1 MGVEELAK
9 IVISTPW
16 FYAGIGVILLLIIFA
31 VARKNSKKNILNR
44 LSGLQVRYAAVK
56 TVPLA
61 FKMNKANALAK
72 VNPEMEAIVTA
83 AKPDYDQIQEQ
94 LKNLSELLNVTDDL
108 VMAKQYSDA
117 KKNNND
123 IDKTLNK
130 VESLVKKVNGSLDEV
145 LKQETE
151 QRDKIN
157 VLKEEFRQMR
167 IRYNESANS
176 YVYSYEAIEQKILE
190 VEKQFSEFEEYMYAS
205 DFKRAGETKNVIEGQ
220 LAELNRIYDKL
231 PGLLS
236 TAKVLV
242 PNAAKELENST
253 LRAKNLGVYL
263 RHLEL
268 SKNVGLIN
276 DAMRTDMTSLKNAEI
291 DGVEEHLADCLT
303 RLAQLK
309 GQVDKEIDAYN
320 RIEPVTDVV
329 FTEVRSQRE
338 ILEEMERT
346 YKEASARYGFDNLD
360 EKMATYRDIIR
371 GYEEKEANLERQI
384 AKKDCP
390 ATGIII
396 GCTELGK
403 DIDQHSVEFLETKQ
417 RLDRATEDENNA
429 KLDLLKMHLIMN
441 EMRSRVRKQRLT
453 SISESYEHDLQTA
466 EEKIGELENILKITP
481 LNISRMNEKL
491 EESKD
496 FVFTLYNNVNK
507 ILGSATTVENAIVI
521 ANRMRSRNQEVDMEL
536 NRSEMA
542 YRNGE
547 YTQALQLAYNAI
559 ELAFPGQAKKLITEN
574 SQKEFRA

>member
-1 MGVEELAK
+1 MSVEELAK
-9 IVISTPW
+9 ILISSPW
-16 FYAGIGVILLLIIFA
+16 FYAGIGVILLVIIYAA
-31 VARKNSKKNILNR
+31 VRKNSKKNILNR
-44 LSGLQVRYAAVK
+44 LSDLQVRYAAVK

-72 VNPEMEAIVTA
+72 MNPEMEAIVTA
-83 AKPDYDQIQEQ
+83 AKPDYEQIQEH
-94 LKNLSELLNVTDDL
+94 LKSLSELMNVTDDL
-108 VMAKQYSDA
+108 VMAKQYGDA

-123 IDKTLNK
+123 IEELLGK
-130 VESLVKKVNGSLDEV
+130 VEGLVKKTNGSLDEV

-151 QRDKIN
+151 QREKIN

-167 IRYNESANS
+167 IRYNENANA

-205 DFKRAGETKNVIEGQ
+205 DFRRAEETKNVIEGQ
-220 LAELNRIYDKL
+220 LNELNKIYEKL
-231 PGLLS
+231 PGLLQ
-236 TAKVLV
+236 TAKTLV

-253 LRAKNLGVYL
+253 VRAKTLGVYL

-268 SKNVGLIN
+268 SKNVQLIN
-276 DAMRTDMTSLKNAEI
+276 DAMRSDMNSLKNAEI
-291 DGVEEHLADCLT
+291 EGVEEHLADCLT

-309 GQVDKEIDAYN
+309 GQVDKEIEAFN

-329 FTEVRSQRE
+329 FSEVKNQRE
-338 ILEEMERT
+338 TLEEMEKT
-346 YKEASARYGFDNLD
+346 YKEASTRYGFDNLD
-360 EKMATYRDIIR
+360 EKMKTYREIIR
-371 GYEEKEANLERQI
+371 GYEEKEAALEAKI
-384 AKKDCP
+384 AKKDSP

-396 GCTELGK
+396 GCTELGQ
-403 DIDQHSVEFLETKQ
+403 DIDLHSVEFLETKSK
-417 RLDRATEDENNA
+417 LDRATEDENNA

-453 SISESYEHDLQTA
+453 SISDSYESDLKA
-466 EEKIGELENILKITP
+466 ADAKIKELEDILKVTP
-481 LNISRMNEKL
+481 LNITSMTEKL

-507 ILGSATTVENAIVI
+507 ILGSASTVENAIVI
-521 ANRMRSRNQEVDMEL
+521 ANRMRSVNSEVDMEL
-536 NRSEMA
+536 NRSEMC

-559 ELAFPGQAKKLITEN
+559 ETAFPGQAKKLITEN
-574 SQKEFRA
+574 SQKEFHP